1 MNQLNPKYELSEI
14 NTDEYL
20 LNLSGEWTTSN
31 QSPSHDRVIEELKN
45 KNIRVLRFDCSGL
58 GRWDSSLLTFLLSI
72 NSFAEKE
79 KIKFDD
85 HGLPE
90 GVRKLIKLA
99 NAVPVVEDQGRNEID
114 LSLLDRIGSASLRVK
129 GSTGEMFDF
138 IGQVFLSFS
147 RMFTGKAIFRRSDFL
162 VYMQQAGAEAILI
175 VTIINLLI
183 GLIIAFVGAVQ
194 LKMFGAEIYVADL
207 VGLGMVRELA
217 PMMTAIIM
225 AGRSGA
231 SYAAQLGTMMVNEEI
246 DALITFGFD
255 PIDFLVLPRLM
266 ALVLMMPLLTLYA
279 DFVGIIGGMTVGVG
293 LLDISFTQYYE
304 ETIQALTPLAFL
316 LGIVKGTIYGFLVGF
331 AGCYRGMQSG
341 RSSAAVG
348 ASTTSAVVTGIIMII
363 VASAVTTIIYYT
375 MGW

>member
-1 MNQLNPKYELSEI
+1 MNPNYELLEKS
-14 NTDEYL
+14 TGDFYL
-20 LNLSGEWTTSN
+20 ILSGDWTTLN
-31 QSPSHDRVIEELKN
+31 KIPSHDEVIDELRN
-45 KNIRVLRFDCSGL
+45 KNISAVRFDSSGL
-58 GRWDSSLLTFLLSI
+58 GRWDSGFLTFLLRI

-85 HGLPE
+85 SGFPE

-99 NAVPVVEDQGRNEID
+99 NAVPVVDSQEKDEID
-114 LSLLDRIGSASLRVK
+114 MPLLDRIGSASLRVK
-129 GSTGEMFDF
+129 GSAGDMLDF
-138 IGQVFLSFS
+138 IGQIFLSFS
-147 RMFTGKAIFRRSDFL
+147 RMFAGKAVFRRSDFL

-175 VTIINLLI
+175 VTIINLLV

-207 VGLGMVRELA
+207 VGLGMVREMS

-246 DALITFGFD
+246 DALITFGFN

-266 ALVLMMPLLTLYA
+266 ALVLMMPLLVLYA
-279 DFVGIIGGMTVGVG
+279 DFIGIIGGMIVGVG
-293 LLDISFTQYYE
+293 MLDISFTQYYE
-304 ETIQALTPLAFL
+304 ETIQALSPLTFL
-316 LGIVKGTIYGFLVGF
+316 LGIIKGTIYGFLVGF

-363 VASAVTTIIYYT
+363 VASAVTTIIYYS

>member
-1 MNQLNPKYELSEI
+1 MNPINPKFELSEK
-14 NTDEYL
+14 NPGEYF
-20 LNLSGEWTTSN
+20 LNLSGDWTTLN
-31 QSPSHDRVIEELKN
+31 QVPSYDQVIDELNN
-45 KNIRVLRFDCSGL
+45 KNSSAIKFDTSDLGHWDSGL
-58 GRWDSSLLTFLLSI
+58 LVFLLRI

-85 HGLPE
+85 NGLPE
-90 GVRKLIKLA
+90 GVRKLIKLST
-99 NAVPVVEDQGRNEID
+99 AVPIVDNQEKDEID
-114 LSLLDRIGSASLRVK
+114 LPLLDRIGSASLRVK
-129 GSTGEMFDF
+129 GSAGDMLDF

-162 VYMQQAGAEAILI
+162 IYMQQAGAEAILI

-183 GLIIAFVGAVQ
+183 GLIIAFIGAVQ
-194 LKMFGAEIYVADL
+194 LEMFGAEIYVADL
-207 VGLGMVRELA
+207 VGLAMVRELA

-231 SYAAQLGTMMVNEEI
+231 AYAAQLGTMMVNEEI
-246 DALITFGFD
+246 DALITFGFN

-279 DFVGIIGGMTVGVG
+279 DFIGIIGGMTVGVG
-293 LLDISFTQYYE
+293 LLGISFEQYYE
-304 ETIQALTPLAFL
+304 ETINALSPLTFI
-316 LGIVKGTIYGFLVGF
+316 LGIIKGTIYGFLVGF

-363 VASAVTTIIYYT
+363 VASAVTTIIYYS

>member
-99 NAVPVVEDQGRNEID
+99 NAVPVVEDLGRNEID

-363 VASAVTTIIYYT
+363 VASAITTIIYYT

>member
-1 MNQLNPKYELSEI
+1 MNPIKPKYELSEI
-14 NTDEYL
+14 NADEYQ
-20 LNLSGEWTTSN
+20 LNLSGDWTTLN
-31 QSPSHDRVIEELKN
+31 QVPSYHEVIDELNN
-45 KNIRVLRFDCSGL
+45 KNSRAIKFDSSDLGKWDSGL
-58 GRWDSSLLTFLLSI
+58 LVFLLRI

-99 NAVPVVEDQGRNEID
+99 NAVPVVDNQEKNEID
-114 LSLLDRIGSASLRVK
+114 MPLLDRIGSASLRVK
-129 GSTGEMFDF
+129 GSAGDMLDF

-207 VGLGMVRELA
+207 VGLGMVREMS

-279 DFVGIIGGMTVGVG
+279 DFIGIIGGMTVGVG
-293 LLDISFTQYYE
+293 MLGISFEQYYE
-304 ETIQALTPLAFL
+304 ETISALSPLTFL

-363 VASAVTTIIYYT
+363 VASAVTTIIYYV

>member
-1 MNQLNPKYELSEI
+1 MNPIKPKYELSEI
-14 NTDEYL
+14 NADEYQ
-20 LNLSGEWTTSN
+20 LNLSGDWTTLN
-31 QSPSHDRVIEELKN
+31 QVPSYHEVIDELNN
-45 KNIRVLRFDCSGL
+45 KNSRAIKFDSSDLGKWDSGL
-58 GRWDSSLLTFLLSI
+58 LVFLLRI

-90 GVRKLIKLA
+90 GVRKLVKLA
-99 NAVPVVEDQGRNEID
+99 NAVPVVDNQEKDEID
-114 LSLLDRIGSASLRVK
+114 MPLLDRIGSASLRVK
-129 GSTGEMFDF
+129 GSAGDMLDF

-207 VGLGMVRELA
+207 VGLGMVREMS

-279 DFVGIIGGMTVGVG
+279 DFIGIIGGMTVGVG
-293 LLDISFTQYYE
+293 MLGISFEQYYE
-304 ETIQALTPLAFL
+304 ETISALSPLTFL

-363 VASAVTTIIYYT
+363 VASAVTTIIYYV

>member
-1 MNQLNPKYELSEI
+1 MNPIKPKYELSEI
-14 NTDEYL
+14 NADEYK
-20 LNLSGEWTTSN
+20 LNLSGEWTTLN
-31 QSPSHDRVIEELKN
+31 QVPSHDKVIDELNNKNCRVIK
-45 KNIRVLRFDCSGL
+45 FDSSDLGKWDSGL
-58 GRWDSSLLTFLLSI
+58 LVFLLSI

-90 GVRKLIKLA
+90 GVRKLVKLA
-99 NAVPVVEDQGRNEID
+99 NAVPVVDDQGKNEID
-114 LSLLDRIGSASLRVK
+114 MPLLDRIGSASLRVK
-129 GSTGEMFDF
+129 GSTGDMLDF

-194 LKMFGAEIYVADL
+194 LEMFGAEIYVADL
-207 VGLGMVRELA
+207 VGLAMVREMA

-246 DALITFGFD
+246 DALITFGFN

-279 DFVGIIGGMTVGVG
+279 DFIGIIGGMTVGVG
-293 LLDISFTQYYE
+293 MLGISFEQYYE
-304 ETIQALTPLAFL
+304 ETMYALSPLTFL

-363 VASAVTTIIYYT
+363 VASTVTTIIYYA

>member
-1 MNQLNPKYELSEI
+1 MNPIKPKYELSEI
-14 NTDEYL
+14 NADEYQ
-20 LNLSGEWTTSN
+20 LNLSGDWTALN
-31 QSPSHDRVIEELKN
+31 QVPSYHEVIDELNN
-45 KNIRVLRFDCSGL
+45 KNSRAIKFDSSDLGKWDSGL
-58 GRWDSSLLTFLLSI
+58 LVFLLRI

-99 NAVPVVEDQGRNEID
+99 KAVPVVDNQEKDEID
-114 LSLLDRIGSASLRVK
+114 MPLLDRIGSASLRVK
-129 GSTGEMFDF
+129 GSAGDMLDF

-207 VGLGMVRELA
+207 VGLGMVREMS

-279 DFVGIIGGMTVGVG
+279 DFIGIIGGMTVGVG
-293 LLDISFTQYYE
+293 MLGISFEQYYE
-304 ETIQALTPLAFL
+304 ETISALSPLTFL

-363 VASAVTTIIYYT
+363 VASAVTTIIYYV

>member
-1 MNQLNPKYELSEI
+1 MNPIKPIYELSEK
-14 NTDEYL
+14 NPGEYL
-20 LNLSGEWTTSN
+20 LNLSGDWTTLN
-31 QSPSHDRVIEELKN
+31 QVPSHDEVIDELSNQNSRAIK
-45 KNIRVLRFDCSGL
+45 FDSSDLGQWDSGL
-58 GRWDSSLLTFLLSI
+58 LVFLLRI

-90 GVRKLIKLA
+90 GVRKLVKLA
-99 NAVPVVEDQGRNEID
+99 NAVPVVDNQEKDEID
-114 LSLLDRIGSASLRVK
+114 MPLLDRIGSASLRVK
-129 GSTGEMFDF
+129 GSAGDMLDF

-194 LKMFGAEIYVADL
+194 LEMFGAEIYVADL
-207 VGLGMVRELA
+207 VGLAMVRELA

-246 DALITFGFD
+246 DALVTFGFN
-255 PIDFLVLPRLM
+255 PVDFLVLPRLM

-279 DFVGIIGGMTVGVG
+279 DFIGIIGGMTVGVG
-293 LLDISFTQYYE
+293 LLGISFEQYYE
-304 ETIQALTPLAFL
+304 QTILALSPLTFL

-363 VASAVTTIIYYT
+363 VASAVTTIIYYA

>member
-1 MNQLNPKYELSEI
+1 MNPIKPKYELSEI
-14 NTDEYL
+14 NPGENL
-20 LNLSGEWTTSN
+20 LNLSGDWTALN
-31 QSPSHDRVIEELKN
+31 QVPSYHEVIDELNN
-45 KNIRVLRFDCSGL
+45 KNSRAIKFDSSDL
-58 GRWDSSLLTFLLSI
+58 GKWDSSLLVFLLRI

-99 NAVPVVEDQGRNEID
+99 KAVPVVDNQEKDEID
-114 LSLLDRIGSASLRVK
+114 MPLLDRIGSASLRVK
-129 GSTGEMFDF
+129 GSAGDMLDF

-207 VGLGMVRELA
+207 VGLGMVREMS

-279 DFVGIIGGMTVGVG
+279 DFIGIIGGMTVGVG
-293 LLDISFTQYYE
+293 MLGISFEQYYE
-304 ETIQALTPLAFL
+304 ETISALSPLTFL

-363 VASAVTTIIYYT
+363 VASAVTTIIYYV

>member
-45 KNIRVLRFDCSGL
+45 KNIRVLRFDCSAL

-90 GVRKLIKLA
+90 GVCKLIKLA

-114 LSLLDRIGSASLRVK
+114 LSLLDRIGNASLRVK

-363 VASAVTTIIYYT
+363 VASAITTIIYYT

>member
-1 MNQLNPKYELSEI
+1 MNPIKPKYELSLKSTGEA
-14 NTDEYL
+14 Y
-20 LNLSGEWTTSN
+20 LNLYGDWSTSN
-31 QSPSHDRVIEELKN
+31 ELPSQDEVLDELNN
-45 KNIRVLRFDCSGL
+45 KNIHLIKFDSSDLGHWDSGL
-58 GRWDSSLLTFLLSI
+58 LIFLLRI

-85 HGLPE
+85 NGLPE

-99 NAVPVVEDQGRNEID
+99 NAVPVVDNQEKDEID
-114 LSLLDRIGSASLRVK
+114 MPLLDRIGSASLRVK
-129 GSTGEMFDF
+129 GSTGDMLDF
-138 IGQVFLSFS
+138 MGQVYLSFS

-175 VTIINLLI
+175 VSIINLLV
-183 GLIIAFVGAVQ
+183 GLIVAFVGAVQ

-207 VGLGMVRELA
+207 VGLGMVRELS

-246 DALITFGFD
+246 DALVTFGFN
-255 PIDFLVLPRLM
+255 PVDFLVLPRLM

-279 DFVGIIGGMTVGVG
+279 DFIGIIGGMTVGVG
-293 LLDISFTQYYE
+293 LLDISFEQYYE
-304 ETIQALTPLAFL
+304 ETMYALSPLTFL
-316 LGIVKGTIYGFLVGF
+316 LGIIKGTIYGFLVGF

-363 VASAVTTIIYYT
+363 VASAVTTIIYYS